1 MRKFSDYIG
10 SQFGNPRGFIGKC
23 CCLVMNIINKK
34 MYKKIVNMVHLT
46 RQSKVLDIGYGNG
59 YLIKRLY
66 KIYQTNI
73 YGIDISEDMKNDAVK
88 RNYKA
93 VHSGKINLE
102 IGDCCQLAYSDEF
115 FDAVTSINTIYFW
128 NDTVKGLQEIHR
140 TLKSEGVFY
149 NVVYTKDWLQKLS
162 YTKTGFKFFT
172 KDDFVRLGYQAGFT
186 DIRIQDIVK
195 GKSFVIVYKK

>member
-1 MRKFSDYIG
+1 MSKFSDYIG
-10 SQFGNPRGFIGKC
+10 LQFGNPRGFIGKC
-23 CCLVMNIINKK
+23 CCLIMNIINKK
-34 MYKKIVNMVHLT
+34 MYKKIVNTVRLT

-59 YLIKRLY
+59 YLIKHLY
-66 KIYQTNI
+66 KIYQANI
-73 YGIDISEDMKNDAVK
+73 YGIDISEDMKKDAVK

-102 IGDCCQLAYSDEF
+102 IGDCCQLAYSDNF